1 MFRLVLAFM
10 VAALWLPLLAVAVS
24 PSFVESMAA
33 LVAALTVP
41 LTLFVAVPTYWFF
54 RRRVGLLACMTAGAA
69 IGAIGCLL
77 FWAATNTLAAL
88 NWAPLLLGAGLV
100 SSLLFWFVGLWRNE
114 RLVWARTEARQ

>member
-1 MFRLVLAFM
+1 
-10 VAALWLPLLAVAVS
+10 
-24 PSFVESMAA
+24 MAG

-54 RRRVGLLACMTAGAA
+54 REHVGLLACMIVGVG

-100 SSLLFWFVGLWRNE
+100 SSVLFWFVALWRNE
-114 RLVWARTEARQ
+114 GLVWARAGAQR